1 MSPLRHDRS
10 IIKWSLYFDLVIR
23 CPPFTTIWTLNIVKS
38 SSDSD
43 TQLLMHTRAQQVC
56 DVYSA
61 EQAVIS
67 LRVTITDCSTL
78 VAHCLMLML
87 PPLCK
92 PTHSLAQADKIWN
105 RCLGHSR
112 AGAGLCIINECRAQ
126 LLFYCEVWNDEMYR
140 NAIQWPNADRRKPS
154 TEWEH

>member
-1 MSPLRHDRS
+1 MSLLRHDRS
-10 IIKWSLYFDLVIR
+10 IIEWSLYFDLVIR

-38 SSDSD
+38 SVDSD

-56 DVYSA
+56 HLYSA
-61 EQAVIS
+61 EQAIVL

-78 VAHCLMLML
+78 MAHCLLLML

-92 PTHSLAQADKIWN
+92 MTHSLAQADKMWN

-126 LLFYCEVWNDEMYR
+126 PRFYCEDRNDEMYR
-140 NAIQWPNADRRKPS
+140 NVVQCSNA
-154 TEWEH
+154 